1 MSLKNLLFVTLFI
14 CTAVAVHSQ
23 RIRKEYSF
31 VGINASFSFFDIN
44 TDQFSTEQGTG
55 FGAGFVTR
63 GDWYNRFGM
72 EYGVSFFQHNVG
84 ILGRDLTNTTNNFD
98 ERYIKFALPNVQI
111 KLQLIYYL
119 IRQRLSLEIAPILS
133 VNGKLKPTSESY
145 DNYVMDGYESVKAS
159 DIANVST
166 VHFLTAA
173 GLTAG
178 IDNFRANVQYQYG
191 VTNFFNRF
199 NDTQSL
205 AEEKPNGGFK
215 GHTSTILLG
224 LYIFF

>member
-14 CTAVAVHSQ
+14 STVVTVYSQ
-23 RIRKEYSF
+23 RSRKEYSF
-31 VGINASFSFFDIN
+31 VGINASFTLLDIN
-44 TDQFSTEQGTG
+44 TDHFNTEQGTG

-63 GDWYNRFGM
+63 GDWYNKFAM
-72 EYGVSFFQHNVG
+72 EYGVSFFQHHVG
-84 ILGRDLTNTTNNFD
+84 ILGRDLTNPANNFD
-98 ERYIKFALPNVQI
+98 ERYIKFALPNVQL

-119 IRQRLSLEIAPILS
+119 IRHRLSLEVAPILS
-133 VNGKLKPTSESY
+133 VNGKLKPNSESY
-145 DNYVMDGYESVKAS
+145 EDYQIDGYESVTAK

-191 VTNFFNRF
+191 VTNFFNRL
-199 NDTQSL
+199 NDTESVS
-205 AEEKPNGGFK
+205 EEKPEGGFK

>member
-14 CTAVAVHSQ
+14 STTIAVNAQ
-23 RIRKEYSF
+23 RSRKIYSF
-31 VGINASFSFFDIN
+31 VGINASFSFLDIK
-44 TDQFSTEQGTG
+44 TDHFNTEQGTG

-63 GDWYNRFGM
+63 GDWYNNFGM
-72 EYGVSFFQHNVG
+72 EYGVSFFQHQVG
-84 ILGRDLTNTTNNFD
+84 ILGRDLSNTTNNFD
-98 ERYIKFALPNVQI
+98 EQYIKFALPNVQF
-111 KLQLIYYL
+111 KLQLIYHL
-119 IRQRLSLEIAPILS
+119 IRQRLSLEVAPILS
-133 VNGKLKPTSESY
+133 VNGKLKPRSESY
-145 DNYVMDGYESVKAS
+145 NDYVLDGYESVKAS

-173 GLTAG
+173 GITAG

-191 VTNFFNRF
+191 VTNFFNRL
-199 NDTQSL
+199 NDTASL
-205 AEEKPNGGFK
+205 AEEKPEGGFK

>member
-14 CTAVAVHSQ
+14 STTIAVNAQ
-23 RIRKEYSF
+23 RSRKIYSF
-31 VGINASFSFFDIN
+31 VGINASFSFLDIK
-44 TDQFSTEQGTG
+44 TDHFNTEQGTG

-63 GDWYNRFGM
+63 GDWYNNFGM
-72 EYGVSFFQHNVG
+72 EYGVSFFQHQVG
-84 ILGRDLTNTTNNFD
+84 ILGRDLTNTSNNFD
-98 ERYIKFALPNVQI
+98 EQYIKFALPNVQF
-111 KLQLIYYL
+111 KLQLIYHL
-119 IRQRLSLEIAPILS
+119 IRQRLSLEVAPILS
-133 VNGKLKPTSESY
+133 VNGKLKPRSESY
-145 DNYVMDGYESVKAS
+145 NDYVLDGYESVKAS

-173 GLTAG
+173 GITAG

-191 VTNFFNRF
+191 VTNFFNRL
-199 NDTQSL
+199 NDTASL
-205 AEEKPNGGFK
+205 AEEKPEGGFK